1 VSLGPLFLQP
11 FLNLCVSFQEWIEEL
26 KDLTTW
32 RIIRVS
38 GFNVTGYSTNMMKR
52 SKPILL
58 LDMIPGIPGME
69 WVRDCFQLPQHSI
82 RPLAEPAVP
91 RLSKSSHPQSHL
103 AVATLDDTNGDV
115 TLLLFQ
121 NSLNYLVLVSLGILN
136 SFAQT
141 PIVDNQVAPGTPLAI
156 GRNGSISS
164 DSKVSGLY
172 GGEFVL
178 INNADL
184 RILCR

>member
-1 VSLGPLFLQP
+1 MSLGPIILQP
-11 FLNLCVSFQEWIEEL
+11 FLNFCVSFQEWIEEL

-38 GFNVTGYSTNMMKR
+38 GVNVVGYSTNMMKR

-69 WVRDCFQLPQHSI
+69 WVRDCFQLPQHPI

-91 RLSKSSHPQSHL
+91 RLSRSPHPQSRL
-103 AVATLDDTNGDV
+103 AVATLDGDV
-115 TLLLFQ
+115 TLLIFQ
-121 NSLNYLVLVSLGILN
+121 NSLNHLVLVTLGILN
-136 SFAQT
+136 SLAET

-156 GRNGSISS
+156 GWDNSTPYP
-164 DSKVSGLY
+164 KVSGLY
-172 GGEFVL
+172 GSEFVL
-178 INNADL
+178 INDADL